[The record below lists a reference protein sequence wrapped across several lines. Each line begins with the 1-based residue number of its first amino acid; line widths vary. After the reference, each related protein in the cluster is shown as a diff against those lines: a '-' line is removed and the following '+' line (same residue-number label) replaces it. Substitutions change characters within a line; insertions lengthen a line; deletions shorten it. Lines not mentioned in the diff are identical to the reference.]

1 MVPGVFTYR
10 VVDWDVF
17 WRWEILRRRQEP
29 LDFLRWKA
37 DSSREL
43 RALPAGRDRDGVA
56 PLLLDSSCG
65 LGYHAMVQRSLGFRV
80 EACDRSEVA
89 LAGAR
94 ALMAANGLE
103 VPTFAAAW
111 DDLGRLRPGRY
122 DLVFNDE
129 IHQVRPRDELLTAL
143 RGIHGALRPG
153 GAFVFFFADAAKPD
167 NGPAHADWDWEHVH
181 RDRLAWSAREGGLEV
196 SLHVMPE
203 RAGETL
209 VLEHHV
215 YLVRDATSEGG
226 GGERVEAMVMARN
239 YGWDW
244 AHVVP
249 VLEEAGFDRVESHAF
264 VSVKGNDYTMNL
276 AFRAG

>member
-1 MVPGVFTYR
+1 MVVRVITYR
-10 VVDWDVF
+10 EVDWDVF
-17 WRWEILRRRQEP
+17 WRWEVFRRRNDP

-43 RALPAGRDRDGVA
+43 RTLPAGGDRDGVA

-89 LAGAR
+89 LGGAR
-94 ALMAANGLE
+94 ALMAASGLE
-103 VPTFAAAW
+103 VPTFIAAW
-111 DDLGRLRPGRY
+111 EELGRQRPERY

-129 IHQVRPRDELLTAL
+129 IHQVRPRDELLAAL

-153 GAFVFFFADAAKPD
+153 GAFVFFFADEAKPH
-167 NGPAHADWDWEHVH
+167 NGPDHAAWDWEHVH
-181 RDRLAWSAREGGLEV
+181 HDRLAWAATEGELEV
-196 SLHVMPE
+196 SLHVLPE
-203 RAGETL
+203 RAGDTL

-215 YLVRDATSEGG
+215 YLVREAGR
-226 GGERVEAMVMARN
+226 ERVETMTMARN

-249 VLEEAGFDRVESHAF
+249 VLEEAGFDRVECRAF
-264 VSVKGNDYTMNL
+264 VNVKGDDYTMNL
-276 AFRAG
+276 AYRAG

>member
-1 MVPGVFTYR
+1 MVVGVITYR
-10 VVDWDVF
+10 DVDWDVF
-17 WRWEILRRRQEP
+17 WRWEIFRRRRDP

-89 LAGAR
+89 LEGAR
-94 ALMAANGLE
+94 ALMAASGLE
-103 VPTFAAAW
+103 VPTFVATWEA
-111 DDLGRLRPGRY
+111 LGDQRPERY

-129 IHQVRPRDELLTAL
+129 IHQVRPRDELLAAL
-143 RGIHGALRPG
+143 RGIRGALRPG

-181 RDRLAWSAREGGLEV
+181 RDRLAWSAAEGDLEV
-196 SLHVMPE
+196 SLHILPE
-203 RAGETL
+203 RADDTL

-215 YLVRDATSEGG
+215 YLVREAGR
-226 GGERVEAMVMARN
+226 ERVETMTMARN

-264 VSVKGNDYTMNL
+264 VSVKGNEYTMNL
-276 AFRAG
+276 ARRAG